1 MANINLTK
9 IIATMSPILNIKSTI
24 RDLINQGVTIFRIN
38 FSHGTE
44 DEHRDLI
51 KNLREVGKDLK
62 KVITIC
68 LDTKGQEFRINLV
81 DSSEINVKE
90 NDILTFSNKKVG
102 GSIYV
107 PIEDFSLLDK
117 SDLFYLDDGFLAL
130 EIVES
135 GNDCIKG
142 RARNSHRLKN
152 NKKANFPGV
161 YFSNKFVDIN
171 NKKDIKFGIENDV
184 DIIFASFVNN
194 KDSVLSIKEDVK
206 YEIPVFAKI
215 ETLQG
220 IRNIDEIISVSDGIM
235 VARGD
240 LGVETGFIE
249 LFRVQKNVSKKTIL
263 MNKPVIC
270 ATQMLE
276 SMVTSTIPLRSEIS
290 DIGNAVTDGYDAL
303 MLSGETAIGENP
315 LLSTDYMRKIIA
327 NAEEYVE
334 KDTEIIKGC
343 PFIGKDKGNSCIIME
358 VNSLKPVQ
366 KLHSKRLGVPIYVIS
381 SDKKLLS
388 ISNIHLATFPLIK
401 DSRSI
406 DEISRILKK
415 DQGYKKVFKIVFD
428 KDSDFVREIHVI

>member
-1 MANINLTK
+1 MTNINLTK
-9 IIATMSPILNIKSTI
+9 IIATMSPVLNNKSTI
-24 RDLINQGVTIFRIN
+24 RDLINQGITIFRIN
-38 FSHGTE
+38 FSHGTD

-51 KNLREVGKDLK
+51 KNLREVSKDLN

-90 NDILTFSNKKVG
+90 NDILTFSNKNVG

-107 PIEDFSLLDK
+107 PIEDFSSLNK
-117 SDLFYLDDGFLAL
+117 SSLFYLDDGFLAL
-130 EIVES
+130 EIVEL
-135 GNDCIKG
+135 GIDQIKG
-142 RARNSHRLKN
+142 RALNPHRLKN
-152 NKKANFPGV
+152 NKKANFPGI
-161 YFSNKFVDIN
+161 YYSNKSVDLN
-171 NKKDIKFGIENDV
+171 NQKDVEFGIQNGV

-194 KDSVLSIKEDVK
+194 KEAILSIKESVK
-206 YEIPVFAKI
+206 SKIPVFAKI

-220 IRNIDEIISVSDGIM
+220 IENVDEIINVSDGIM

-249 LFRVQKNVSKKTIL
+249 LFRVQKNVSKKTIF

-276 SMVTSTIPLRSEIS
+276 SMTTSTIPLRSEIS

-303 MLSGETAIGENP
+303 MLSGETAVGKNP
-315 LLSTDYMRKIIA
+315 LLCTDYMRKIIT
-327 NAEEYVE
+327 NAEDYVE

-343 PFIGKDKGNSCIIME
+343 PFIGKERGKSCIIME
-358 VNSLKPVQ
+358 INSLKPVQ
-366 KLHSKRLGVPIYVIS
+366 HLHSKRLGVPIYVIS
-381 SDKKLLS
+381 SDQKLLS
-388 ISNIHLATFPLIK
+388 ISNIHLAMFPLIK
-401 DSRSI
+401 NKQSI
-406 DEISRILKK
+406 DEISNILKK
-415 DQGYKKVFKIVFD
+415 EHGYKKVFKIVFD